1 MRGRIHDYSS
11 SSAAVLLAIAIAS
24 AVTAPIARAQ
34 DALAVAQVA
43 RGRITG
49 RIVDAATGQPLAKA
63 QVLLVDR
70 QVGAE
75 SDLDGRYTISGV
87 PVGRYAIRARRLGYQ
102 PKQVDSVAVRESEA
116 TVVNVTLGVASVTLQ
131 SIVVQSTRTD
141 QAASEAS
148 LLSIQQ
154 RAPAASDGISAEQMR
169 RTPDSNAGEAA
180 TRVSGISIVDNKFV
194 IARGLSER
202 YSTTLVNGAE
212 IASPEPAKKIVPLDI
227 FPASL
232 LESIVVTKSA
242 TPDKPGDFSGG
253 AVEVKTKEFP
263 DNDVRQFSIS
273 QSYNSEATFETLQAP
288 HRSGMDF
295 LGFGSGRRAPPPIP
309 ADFDD
314 VFSLERFAESI
325 RSDWNPRP
333 ARVLPNL
340 GLGLNVGG
348 QRPSDR
354 IALGYV
360 LSLTYSSGTEHS
372 ADRFFQFYSSPKTEP
387 NRAFVYQDVR
397 TGVDWGGVANV
408 SLRFGTASKVS
419 FKNLYTRNAEELY
432 STSDGFNVD
441 ANGDVRSYQF
451 QYIERDLLQTQLAG
465 EHLIDALASSRFE
478 WKATMSRSMRDEPD
492 NRQVTYVR
500 DAGDR
505 FAVGTNSDVYVRAL
519 TDRQYAAQVDWQVPL
534 RLLGRSMTFKTGGLM
549 RAKQRAFD
557 ASLVTFTVQRSTQ
570 IPDDLAYLPPELL
583 FTPENIGGYIG
594 LTRPGNVAQPYDAD
608 DDVTAAYA
616 MLDID
621 LLPRTRVVGGVRSED
636 WRIDLFDGGR
646 ERYVAGDTTRLP
658 LLRRNKDL
666 LWSANATVSL
676 TEKMNLR
683 LAAFTSVSRPD
694 TRELSLDAYTDV
706 VGNCPTF
713 GNPSLQRST
722 VLNADAR
729 WEWYPRSGEVLS
741 VSGFYKDFTQPIVR
755 TVIGFTGCAYSYE
768 NALSAKNYGAEFDV
782 RQNLTY
788 LPGVLSR
795 LSAAL
800 NVTLVESRVVMGPGF
815 GTFDPDLAL
824 EGQSPYLGNASLSYG
839 ESGGFTASVLY
850 NVFGDRIVRYG
861 FRSSGGVDAV
871 QGPNIVEQSRGT
883 LDAKLQRPFGRGL
896 TMTLSGRNLTNAP
909 VKFVQ
914 KVEAGLVSTG
924 LARPGITVQVG
935 VGYAR

>member
-1 MRGRIHDYSS
+1 MHGRLSLYNP
-11 SSAAVLLAIAIAS
+11 SSATIIVALVIAS
-24 AVTAPIARAQ
+24 ALGVTTVRAQ
-34 DALAVAQVA
+34 DAP
-43 RGRITG
+43 RGRVTG
-49 RIVDAATGQPLAKA
+49 RIVDAASGLPLAKA
-63 QVLLVDR
+63 QVILVDR
-70 QVGAE
+70 RLGAE
-75 SDLDGRYTISGV
+75 SDLDGRYTISA
-87 PVGRYAIRARRLGYQ
+87 PVGRYNVRARRLGYQ
-102 PKQVDSVAVRESEA
+102 PKQVDSIVVRASEA
-116 TVVNVTLGVASVTLQ
+116 TVVNFTLGAASVTLQ
-131 SIVVQSTRTD
+131 SVVVQATRTD

-227 FPASL
+227 FPSSL

-273 QSYNSEATFETLQAP
+273 QSYNSETTFETLQAP
-288 HRSGMDF
+288 HRSAMDL
-295 LGFGSGRRAPPPIP
+295 LGFGSGRRAPSPIP
-309 ADFDD
+309 ASFDD
-314 VFSLERFAESI
+314 AFAVERYAESI
-325 RSDWNPRP
+325 RSEWNPRP
-333 ARVLPNL
+333 TRTLPNL
-340 GLGLNVGG
+340 GLGLNLGG
-348 QRPSDR
+348 QRPSER

-360 LSLTYSSGTEHS
+360 VSLTYSSGTEHS
-372 ADRFFQFYSSPKTEP
+372 ADRFFQFYSSPKSEP
-387 NRAFVYQDVR
+387 NRAFVYQDYR

-408 SLRFGTASKVS
+408 SLRFGTSSKLS

-441 ANGDVRSYQF
+441 SNGDVKSYQF

-465 EHLIDALASSRFE
+465 EHLLDFLASSRLE
-478 WKATMSRSMRDEPD
+478 WKATMSRSTRDEPD
-492 NRQVTYVR
+492 NRQVVYIR
-500 DAGDR
+500 AGGDR
-505 FAVGTNSDVYVRAL
+505 FAIGTNSDVYVRAL
-519 TDRQYAAQVDWQVPL
+519 TDRQLAGQVDWMLPL
-534 RLLGRSMTFKTGGLM
+534 RLFRRDMTFKAGGLM

-557 ASLVTFTVQRSTQ
+557 ATLVSFTLQRSTL

-616 MLDID
+616 MLD
-621 LLPRTRVVGGVRSED
+621 LEVLPRTRLVGGVRSED

-646 ERYVAGDTTRLP
+646 ELYAGSDSTKIP
-658 LLRRNKDL
+658 VLRRNKDL

-694 TRELSLDAYTDV
+694 TRELSLDAYTDI
-706 VGNCPTF
+706 VGNCATV
-713 GNPSLQRST
+713 GNPTLQRST

-729 WEWYPRSGEVLS
+729 WEWYPRPGEVFS
-741 VSGFYKDFTQPIVR
+741 ISGFYKDFQQPIVR
-755 TVIGFTGCAYSYE
+755 TVIGLTGCAYSYE
-768 NALSAKNYGAEFDV
+768 NALSAKNYGAELDV
-782 RQNLTY
+782 RKNLTF
-788 LPGVLSR
+788 LPGALAN
-795 LSAAL
+795 LSAAV
-800 NVTLVESRVVMGPGF
+800 NVTLVESRVVMAPSF
-815 GTFDPDLAL
+815 GTYDPDLAL
-824 EGQSPYLGNASLSYG
+824 EGQSPFLGNASLSYAA
-839 ESGGFTASVLY
+839 SGGFNASVLY

-861 FRSSGGVDAV
+861 FRSSGGAASV
-871 QGPNIVEQSRGT
+871 QGPNIIEQSRGT
-883 LDAKLQRPFGRGL
+883 IDAKLQRPVGRGL
-896 TMTLSGRNLTNAP
+896 TMTLSGKNLTNAP

-914 KVEAGLVSTG
+914 QVAAGLVSTG
-924 LARPGITVQVG
+924 LAHPGVTIQVG